1 MRKITSILSRIF
13 FAFLFFQ
20 TIFGNMAFAAT
31 VGEKCGFTATCD
43 KGMVC
48 IGATDALDNGEC
60 RLMPIVVSLCT
71 VFNWI
76 QEYSTYFMIFAV
88 VALGF
93 AFFLGK
99 ISWGMI
105 ISVVLGVAVIKGAI
119 LITQKITGVSKNLCS
134 AKYMQKSSTTSCS
147 NAKWVLDVS
156 RSIMGT
162 KNLYNVVEL
171 IDFCPSAMQCT
182 KKLCI
187 PYDRWGQ
194 KSNGS
199 DSNEPTLDDINNER
213 RKNGLEP
220 VTSLLRKYS
229 LRHGSNKINEQ
240 QIVNYEG
247 YVQDVDVYYV
257 HDELK
262 NISPDGLQSKF
273 KRYMECSQVQN
284 NITQNFLV
292 CTNSCTGNTQT
303 VQSTSATTCAAAG
316 LV

>member
-20 TIFGNMAFAAT
+20 TTFGNMAFAAEI
-31 VGEKCGFTATCD
+31 GANCGFTATCN

-48 IGATDALDNGEC
+48 IGATDALDDGEC

-76 QEYSTYFMIFAV
+76 QEYSTVFMIFAV

-119 LITQKITGVSKNLCS
+119 LITQKITGVSKNHCS
-134 AKYMQKSSTTSCS
+134 KEDMQKSSKTSCS

-162 KNLYNVVEL
+162 KNLYNVVEP
-171 IDFCPSAMQCT
+171 IDFCPPAMQCT

-199 DSNEPTLDDINNER
+199 NSNEPTLNDINNER
-213 RKNGLEP
+213 TRNGLSSL
-220 VTSLLRKYS
+220 TSLSRNYS
-229 LRHGSNKINEQ
+229 LRSGSKTIDGK

-262 NISPDGLQSKF
+262 NISPDSLQDKF
-273 KRYMECSQVQN
+273 KRYMECSLIQN

-292 CTNSCTGNTQT
+292 CTNSCTGNTKT
-303 VQSTSATTCAAAG
+303 VQSTSATTCADAG